1 MSGKS
6 LKLPKMSLFSKK
18 KTNNFLLDHMIE
30 LLLVVIIIALAIVE
44 PALLTYKVEAYLPRL
59 VRFAKEV
66 WGVTGE
72 DDKAVALEG
81 IERMKQFFRSM
92 GVPVTFREVG
102 IDIDKDGRMLAQ
114 RIEAF
119 EGGSVYVDLSHEDVY
134 QVYSLAK

>member
-1 MSGKS
+1 MTHGA
-6 LKLPKMSLFSKK
+6 
-18 KTNNFLLDHMIE
+18 T
-30 LLLVVIIIALAIVE
+30 LAIVE

-66 WGVTGE
+66 WGVSGE

-114 RIEAF
+114 RIEEF